1 MNASEVHQVLRS
13 HGSTGRSFLFE
24 VTGARDIEV
33 SGAGAWVTVSSGSR
47 YLDIGSYA
55 VFLLGHRHP
64 RVVAAVSR
72 QLNILPGSSR
82 AFPNEALATASAA
95 LAAAA
100 PMPSAKV
107 MFLNSGAEATE
118 AAAKLARAATGRP
131 LLLHLEKSY
140 HGKTFGALSLTDAE
154 LFRRPFLPLLPHTQS
169 VSRSDIASVVAA
181 IQSLKPAGVF
191 VEPVQGEGGVYEIAP
206 EYLQAVRS
214 ACDVAGSLLIFDEI
228 QCGLGRCGTMWAS
241 EVASVVP
248 DILLTGKALGGG
260 VMPVSAVVATT
271 RCFEPFDRDPIVHS
285 STFGGNPLAAAA
297 VVSALDVIQ
306 SERIVQRA
314 AELGEKFRTMLLD
327 LASRWPT
334 LFSHVSGRGLMLGLH
349 CCRPDISALLIRNC
363 LGRRLLITPC
373 LTTPHVVR
381 ITPPAILTADE
392 LEFAAQALEAA
403 AHLTSQDL

>member
-33 SGAGAWVTVSSGSR
+33 SGAGAWVTVSSGLK
-47 YLDIGSYA
+47 YLDLGSYA

-64 RVVAAVSR
+64 RVIGGVSA
-72 QLNILPGSSR
+72 QLNTLPGSSR
-82 AFPNEALATASAA
+82 AFPNEALAAACAA
-95 LAAAA
+95 LTAVV
-100 PMPSAKV
+100 PMKSPKV
-107 MFLNSGAEATE
+107 MLLNSGAEATE

-154 LFRRPFLPLLPHTQS
+154 LFRRPFVPLLPFTQA
-169 VSRSDIASVVAA
+169 VSRSDITAAVAA
-181 IQSLKPAGVF
+181 IRSSKPAAIF

-206 EYLQAVRS
+206 EFLRALRS
-214 ACDVAGSLLIFDEI
+214 TCDETGTLLIFDEI

-241 EVASVVP
+241 QAAGVVP
-248 DILLTGKALGGG
+248 DILLSGKALGGG
-260 VMPVSAVVATT
+260 VMPVSAVVARTE
-271 RCFEPFDRDPIVHS
+271 CFGPYDRDPIVHS

-297 VVSALDVIQ
+297 VVSALEAIQ

-314 AELGEKFRTMLLD
+314 ADLGAKIRTRLID

-334 LFSHVSGRGLMLGLH
+334 LFGHVSGRGLMLGLH
-349 CCRPDISALLIRNC
+349 CRRPDVSALLIRNC
-363 LGRRLLITPC
+363 LRRQVLVTPC

-381 ITPPAILTADE
+381 ITPPAILTDDE
-392 LEFAAQALEAA
+392 VEFADQALEAA